1 MKEYGGGAE
10 YRYTF
15 MHSKG
20 GSSRMVI
27 ADELATVNSQDEPNS
42 FTFFVSVEQERAIKM
57 EETELILG
65 ASVLFVFD

>member
-1 MKEYGGGAE
+1 
-10 YRYTF
+10 
-15 MHSKG
+15 
-20 GSSRMVI
+20 MVI